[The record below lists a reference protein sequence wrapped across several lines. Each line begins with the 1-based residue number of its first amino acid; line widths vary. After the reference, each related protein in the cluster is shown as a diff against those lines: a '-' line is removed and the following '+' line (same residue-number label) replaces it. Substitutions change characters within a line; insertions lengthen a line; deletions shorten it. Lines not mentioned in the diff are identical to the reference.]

1 MRYADDAFAPATR
14 HRSGMANLEA
24 QFEQWQ
30 KRPPR
35 DLIGDPLWRM
45 TAYRISLFMADLV
58 RLDARRLFDQGA
70 PSHKVTQLESSVESV
85 EANISEGYSKFSG
98 KDRARF
104 FEMALASAREARGW
118 YRRSSQWLGTE
129 EADERRMLLT
139 QVIKILT
146 VAIPRERSGGSE
158 RRIRRARKPHRE
170 NPASDGES

>member
-1 MRYADDAFAPATR
+1 MR
-14 HRSGMANLEA
+14 NLVA

-30 KRPPR
+30 QRPPR
-35 DLIGDPLWRM
+35 DLIGDPIWRM

-58 RLDARRLFDQGA
+58 RHDARNLFDQGA
-70 PSHKVTQLESSVESV
+70 PSHKVTQLERSVESV

-104 FEMALASAREARGW
+104 FEIALSSAREARGW

-129 EADERRMLLT
+129 ESEERRMLLT

-146 VAIPRERSGGSE
+146 VAIPCERRGGSE
-158 RRIRRARKPHRE
+158 RRITRARKPRRNGHT
-170 NPASDGES
+170 SDGES

>member
-1 MRYADDAFAPATR
+1 MN
-14 HRSGMANLEA
+14 NLEA
-24 QFEQWQ
+24 QFQQWQ
-30 KRPPR
+30 NTPPP
-35 DLIGDPLWRM
+35 DLIGDPIWRM

-58 RLDARRLFDQGA
+58 RLDARSLVDHGA

-118 YRRSSQWLGTE
+118 YRRSSQWLGTDQAE
-129 EADERRMLLT
+129 ERRMLLT

-158 RRIRRARKPHRE
+158 RRIRRARTRRR
-170 NPASDGES
+170 D

>member
-1 MRYADDAFAPATR
+1 
-14 HRSGMANLEA
+14 MANLQA
-24 QFEQWQ
+24 HFEQWQ
-30 KRPPR
+30 KQPPL
-35 DLIGDPLWRM
+35 DLVGDPLWRM

-58 RLDARRLFDQGA
+58 RSDARKLFDRGA
-70 PSHKVTQLESSVESV
+70 PSHKATQLESSVESV

-118 YRRSSQWLGTE
+118 YRRSSQWLGNE
-129 EADERRMLLT
+129 EAEERRLLLT

-158 RRIRRARKPHRE
+158 RRIRRARNGRHDE
-170 NPASDGES
+170 LASDGES